1 MNKKIVPCENQ
12 EFLPQEVAESE
23 KAKLDTAQ
31 KNLLGTLCF
40 YYLNHSIYAAEHDGW
55 FFKDQKTLFEE
66 SNLSPAEGKRVL
78 LKLVFKRLVE
88 RASGTNGK
96 CTHYRLN
103 KGIRDLMPQNPE
115 LKTEV
120 EDIEKMANEPLE
132 KNSLVESSKDE
143 TRLEEKINEN
153 VSYAPLEEGA
163 TTQEKL
169 VPFSELLELWW
180 DRITKAT
187 TVEELEQSRDNFI
200 NSVDDRHLCGKK
212 LSCMP
217 GVKELND
224 YYGDKCGALKYSR
237 SMK

>member
-88 RASGTNGK
+88 RASGTNHK
-96 CTHYRLN
+96 CTRYRLC

-115 LKTEV
+115 FKTEV

-132 KNSLVESSKDE
+132 EKSRVESSRDE
-143 TRLEEKINEN
+143 TRRDEEIGKNEKLEEKLCSEA
-153 VSYAPLEEGA
+153 V
-163 TTQEKL
+163 QEK
-169 VPFSELLELWW
+169 ET
-180 DRITKAT
+180 DADKAMNHIR
-187 TVEELEQSRDNFI
+187 EELEAVQDFTQLSSTGTLLRSYVRNECEIPGLEKYLDMAIQETVNAIKVSR
-200 NSVDDRHLCGKK
+200 
-212 LSCMP
+212 
-217 GVKELND
+217 
-224 YYGDKCGALKYSR
+224 
-237 SMK
+237 

>member
-55 FFKDQKTLFEE
+55 YFKDQKTLFEE

-88 RASGTNGK
+88 RASGTNHK
-96 CTHYRLN
+96 CTRYRLC

-115 LKTEV
+115 FKTEV
-120 EDIEKMANEPLE
+120 EDLEKMANEPLE
-132 KNSLVESSKDE
+132 EKSRVESSRDE
-143 TRLEEKINEN
+143 TRRDEGIGKNKKLEEKLCSDA
-153 VSYAPLEEGA
+153 V
-163 TTQEKL
+163 QEK
-169 VPFSELLELWW
+169 EI
-180 DRITKAT
+180 DADKAMNHIKT
-187 TVEELEQSRDNFI
+187 ELEAVQDFI
-200 NSVDDRHLCGKK
+200 Q
-212 LSCMP
+212 LSSTGTLLRNYVREDCEIP
-217 GVKELND
+217 GLEQYLDMAIKETVNAI
-224 YYGDKCGALKYSR
+224 KAS
-237 SMK
+237 S

>member
-1 MNKKIVPCENQ
+1 MNKKIAPCENQ

-88 RASGTNGK
+88 RASGTNHK
-96 CTHYRLN
+96 CTRYRLC

-115 LKTEV
+115 FKTEV

-132 KNSLVESSKDE
+132 EKSRVESSRDE
-143 TRLEEKINEN
+143 TRRDEEIGKNEKLEEKLCSDAVQEKETDADKAMNHIREELGT
-153 VSYAPLEEGA
+153 VQDFTQLSSTGTLLRSYVRNDCEIPGLEEYLNNA
-163 TTQEKL
+163 IQE
-169 VPFSELLELWW
+169 
-180 DRITKAT
+180 
-187 TVEELEQSRDNFI
+187 TVNAIKTS
-200 NSVDDRHLCGKK
+200 S
-212 LSCMP
+212 
-217 GVKELND
+217 
-224 YYGDKCGALKYSR
+224 
-237 SMK
+237 

>member
-1 MNKKIVPCENQ
+1 MNKKIAPCENQ

-88 RASGTNGK
+88 RASGTNHK
-96 CTHYRLN
+96 CTRYRLC

-115 LKTEV
+115 FKTEV

-132 KNSLVESSKDE
+132 EKSRVESSRDE
-143 TRLEEKINEN
+143 TRRDEEIGKNEKLEEKLCSDAVQEKETDADKAMNHIRGELEA
-153 VSYAPLEEGA
+153 VQDFTQLSSTGTLLRSYVRNDCEIPGLEEYLNNA
-163 TTQEKL
+163 IQE
-169 VPFSELLELWW
+169 
-180 DRITKAT
+180 
-187 TVEELEQSRDNFI
+187 TVNAIKTS
-200 NSVDDRHLCGKK
+200 S
-212 LSCMP
+212 
-217 GVKELND
+217 
-224 YYGDKCGALKYSR
+224 
-237 SMK
+237 

>member
-55 FFKDQKTLFEE
+55 YFKDQKTLFEE

-88 RASGTNGK
+88 RASGTNHK
-96 CTHYRLN
+96 CTRYRLC

-115 LKTEV
+115 FKTEV
-120 EDIEKMANEPLE
+120 EDLEKMANEPLE
-132 KNSLVESSKDE
+132 EKSRVESSRDE
-143 TRLEEKINEN
+143 TRRDEKIGKNEKLEEKLCSE
-153 VSYAPLEEGA
+153 VV
-163 TTQEKL
+163 QEKETD
-169 VPFSELLELWW
+169 V
-180 DRITKAT
+180 DKAMNHIKT
-187 TVEELEQSRDNFI
+187 ELEAVQDFI
-200 NSVDDRHLCGKK
+200 Q
-212 LSCMP
+212 LSSTGTILRNYVREDCDIP
-217 GVKELND
+217 GLE
-224 YYGDKCGALKYSR
+224 KYLDMAIQETVNAIKAS
-237 SMK
+237 S